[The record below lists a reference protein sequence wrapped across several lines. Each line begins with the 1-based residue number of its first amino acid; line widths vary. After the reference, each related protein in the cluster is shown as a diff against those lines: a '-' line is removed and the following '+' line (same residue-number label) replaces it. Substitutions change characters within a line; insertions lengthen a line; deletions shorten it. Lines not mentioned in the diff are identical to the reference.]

1 MAYSESDI
9 KAFPKHIREQI
20 NKDLLNNKSHQ
31 SIVDAVSKKQNKA
44 LESYQAYANVVSDTQ
59 GMNKTESRFYTYL
72 RSHSDIVHIGFNSW
86 RCKLATTQAKDAWYK
101 PDFFVI
107 RDSGRVEIYEV
118 KGFWRSRDRVRIKV
132 AASLY
137 PYFNW
142 YGAMLEKGEW
152 KFERF

>member
-20 NKDLLNNKSHQ
+20 EKSGAKSKAQ
-31 SIVDAVSKKQNKA
+31 NSPVAV
-44 LESYQAYANVVSDTQ
+44 ANVVGDTQ

-72 RSHSDIVHIGFNSW
+72 RDSADIVHIDFNSW

-107 RDSGRVEIYEV
+107 RQTGKVDIYEV

-142 YGAMLEKGEW
+142 YGAMLEKGQW

>member
-1 MAYSESDI
+1 MALTESDI
-9 KAFPKHIREQI
+9 KEFPKHIREQI
-20 NKDLLNNKSHQ
+20 ENNGKPSKAQ
-31 SIVDAVSKKQNKA
+31 NSPVAV
-44 LESYQAYANVVSDTQ
+44 ANVVGDTQ
-59 GMNKTESRFYTYL
+59 GMNKTESRFYAYL
-72 RSHSDIVHIGFNSW
+72 RSHSDIVHIDFNAW

-107 RDSGRVEIYEV
+107 RDTGKVEIYEV

>member
-20 NKDLLNNKSHQ
+20 ENNGKPDKAHKSP
-31 SIVDAVSKKQNKA
+31 VA
-44 LESYQAYANVVSDTQ
+44 LANVIDDTQ
-59 GMNKTESRFYTYL
+59 GMNKTESRFYAYL
-72 RSHSDIVHIGFNSW
+72 RSHSDIVHIDFNAW
-86 RCKLATTQAKDAWYK
+86 RCRLATTQAKDAWYK

-107 RDSGRVEIYEV
+107 RDTGKVEIYEV

-142 YGAMLEKGEW
+142 YGAMLEKGQW